1 MPVEIPSNA
10 KLNSGSAPLHQL
22 YSSGK
27 RQNHQSINFRQLIF
41 EGTKKEEVRNFEG
54 EGASPE
60 SLAAK
65 ATRRRKSAGT
75 GMIGKWEERGA
86 TESFAKILF
95 HSPHII
101 CKLV

>member
-10 KLNSGSAPLHQL
+10 KQNSGSAPLHQL

-75 GMIGKWEERGA
+75 GMIGKWGDSNRED
-86 TESFAKILF
+86 SI
-95 HSPHII
+95 PHII
-101 CKLV
+101 CKLI